1 MKTKRRF
8 KFSYLLMGAGI
19 LAVAAIIA
27 FFVFIFYYRSSE
39 QKFRYGLDNAV
50 IYGRVN
56 ECIRGEYKGE
66 SMALSDFNA
75 NSIYKQMLLGH
86 RQFFVSAKKT
96 DEECVTVD
104 FGGGYL
110 LRIWPVDKDN
120 MVYISFQW
128 EGKSAEF
135 IMNDINFA
143 YISRAVSPEGIDNP
157 NRPWEDAG

>member
-8 KFSYLLMGAGI
+8 KPSYLLMGAGI

-27 FFVFIFYYRSSE
+27 FFAFIFYYRSSE

-86 RQFFVSAKKT
+86 RQFFVFS
-96 DEECVTVD
+96 E
-104 FGGGYL
+104 
-110 LRIWPVDKDN
+110 KD
-120 MVYISFQW
+120 
-128 EGKSAEF
+128 G
-135 IMNDINFA
+135 
-143 YISRAVSPEGIDNP
+143 
-157 NRPWEDAG
+157 